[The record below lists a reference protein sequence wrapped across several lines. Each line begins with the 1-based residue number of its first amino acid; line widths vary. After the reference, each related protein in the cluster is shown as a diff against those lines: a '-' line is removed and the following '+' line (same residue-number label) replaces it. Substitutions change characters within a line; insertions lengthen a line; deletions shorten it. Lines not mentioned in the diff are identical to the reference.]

1 MPYGK
6 ILKSLS
12 GFYEVQTETE
22 RYRCRA
28 AGVFRAQGI
37 KPLVGDNVDIDIVDE
52 VSCPKEGSVRKI
64 DPRRNELIR
73 PNVANVDQAM
83 MIFSIRDPEPSFQ
96 MIDRFL
102 LETMQRNLPAILVFS
117 KADLS
122 TEEDRRKIL
131 SIYEKTGCPILFMK
145 NDIGETAASNGR
157 GSVDSNG
164 GDHSAPPF
172 VVPENAGDESDES
185 NKSNISPKSPKSPKS
200 DMGKVGNEGDND
212 GNESDGK
219 VKTESSENS
228 ASVCGLGDIY
238 KVLRGKTTVFAGPSG
253 VGKSTLI
260 NRLCPDANMETGEL
274 SRRIARG
281 KNTTRHVELFRVPTP
296 GEAGQDGSSM
306 TFVMD
311 TPGFTSL
318 NLFGM
323 EAEDLKQYYPEFDE
337 YLGLCRFDGC
347 NHMEEPGCAVKRAV
361 DEGAISRVR
370 YENYRA
376 FYKELQ
382 GQKKY

>member
-6 ILKSLS
+6 IVKSLS

-64 DPRRNELIR
+64 GPRRNELIR

-157 GSVDSNG
+157 GPVDSNG

-172 VVPENAGDESDES
+172 VVPENVGD
-185 NKSNISPKSPKSPKS
+185 
-200 DMGKVGNEGDND
+200 
-212 GNESDGK
+212 ESDGK
-219 VKTESSENS
+219 VKTGSTENS

-281 KNTTRHVELFRVPTP
+281 KNTTRHVELFRVPAP

-337 YLGLCRFDGC
+337 YLGMCRFDGC

-361 DEGAISRVR
+361 DEGTISRVR
-370 YENYRA
+370 YENYRT

-382 GQKKY
+382 DQKKY

>member
-6 ILKSLS
+6 IVKSLS

-64 DPRRNELIR
+64 GPRRNELIR

-172 VVPENAGDESDES
+172 VVPENVGDESD
-185 NKSNISPKSPKSPKS
+185 
-200 DMGKVGNEGDND
+200 GKA
-212 GNESDGK
+212 
-219 VKTESSENS
+219 KTESSENS

-281 KNTTRHVELFRVPTP
+281 KNTTRHVELFRVPAP

-361 DEGAISRVR
+361 DEGTISRVR
-370 YENYRA
+370 YENYRT

-382 GQKKY
+382 DQKKY

>member
-64 DPRRNELIR
+64 GPRRNELIR

-185 NKSNISPKSPKSPKS
+185 NKSNISPKSPKS
-200 DMGKVGNEGDND
+200 DMDKVGNEGDND

-228 ASVCGLGDIY
+228 ASVCGLGEIY
-238 KVLRGKTTVFAGPSG
+238 K
-253 VGKSTLI
+253 
-260 NRLCPDANMETGEL
+260 ETGEL

>member
-6 ILKSLS
+6 IVKSLS

-64 DPRRNELIR
+64 GPRRNELIR

-172 VVPENAGDESDES
+172 VVPENAGDESD
-185 NKSNISPKSPKSPKS
+185 
-200 DMGKVGNEGDND
+200 
-212 GNESDGK
+212 GK
-219 VKTESSENS
+219 VKTGSTENS

-281 KNTTRHVELFRVPTP
+281 KNTTRHVELFRVPAP

>member
-6 ILKSLS
+6 IVKSLS

-64 DPRRNELIR
+64 GPRRNELIR

-172 VVPENAGDESDES
+172 VVPENVGDESD
-185 NKSNISPKSPKSPKS
+185 
-200 DMGKVGNEGDND
+200 GKA
-212 GNESDGK
+212 
-219 VKTESSENS
+219 KTESSENS

-281 KNTTRHVELFRVPTP
+281 KNTTRHVELFRVPAP

-370 YENYRA
+370 YENYRT

-382 GQKKY
+382 DQKKY

>member
-64 DPRRNELIR
+64 GPRRNELIR

-157 GSVDSNG
+157 GSVD
-164 GDHSAPPF
+164 
-172 VVPENAGDESDES
+172 
-185 NKSNISPKSPKSPKS
+185 
-200 DMGKVGNEGDND
+200 
-212 GNESDGK
+212 
-219 VKTESSENS
+219 
-228 ASVCGLGDIY
+228 
-238 KVLRGKTTVFAGPSG
+238 
-253 VGKSTLI
+253 
-260 NRLCPDANMETGEL
+260 
-274 SRRIARG
+274 
-281 KNTTRHVELFRVPTP
+281 
-296 GEAGQDGSSM
+296 
-306 TFVMD
+306 
-311 TPGFTSL
+311 
-318 NLFGM
+318 
-323 EAEDLKQYYPEFDE
+323 
-337 YLGLCRFDGC
+337 
-347 NHMEEPGCAVKRAV
+347 
-361 DEGAISRVR
+361 
-370 YENYRA
+370 
-376 FYKELQ
+376 
-382 GQKKY
+382 